1 MTLGENLFQKYQLIA
16 EKDLQLLEQITEKK
30 IFEKGVIIIDE
41 GEVNSNFY
49 FVLNGFVRGY
59 YTDIKGNEH
68 NVFLAEKGLFFGSP
82 EGILD
87 EKQTKYTFETL
98 SDTEVLVFDFK
109 TFEKTAIENPLF
121 FDFYSTAFKNIL
133 KIFIGRLESFVRE
146 SPEERFLNLKIWR
159 PELFKNVFQKYLAGF
174 LGISNNSLSR
184 IKKRVQKR
192 K

>member
-49 FVLNGFVRGY
+49 FILNGFVRGY
-59 YTDIKGNEH
+59 YTDIKGDEH
-68 NVFLAEKGLFFGSP
+68 NVFLAEKGLFFGAP